1 MINTLIENV
10 EKTSLKQE
18 NVPQFEI
25 GDTVDVHTRII
36 EGEKE
41 RVQIFSGT
49 VIMRRGRGINE
60 TFTVRRI
67 VNNEGVERIFPI
79 HSPYIAKLVVKRGGE
94 SRRAKLFY
102 LRDRVGKAVRLTE
115 KRKGKREEGAAAG
128 APESST
134 ASTSSSSSKSEP
146 ELAASAAS

>member
-1 MINTLIENV
+1 MINRIIESV

-25 GDTVDVHTRII
+25 GDTVDVHTRIV
-36 EGEKE
+36 EGDKE
-41 RVQIFSGT
+41 RVQVFSGT
-49 VIMRRGRGINE
+49 VIMRKGRGTNE

-67 VNNEGVERIFPI
+67 VNNEGVERIFPV
-79 HSPYIAKLVVKRGGE
+79 HSPFIAKLVVKRGGE

-115 KRKGKREEGAAAG
+115 KQRKTGKKDETGTAAG
-128 APESST
+128 EQPAGARAE
-134 ASTSSSSSKSEP
+134 AA
-146 ELAASAAS
+146 ELATAAS